1 MEKHSASRRKF
12 AKKLAYIAPAI
23 LTLKAAP
30 SFAATG
36 SSRNEN
42 PRGEYVGRNNGRR
55 RRHRGRHDD

>member
-42 PRGEYVGRNNGRR
+42 SRGDYQDRNNNRR
-55 RRHRGRHDD
+55 RSYRGRDND